1 MERPNYSL
9 RIKAYLTLLTFN
21 GFKVQL
27 GPPISINI
35 FIGSK
40 TFSAIREVFQDKCPH
55 DFYVL
60 KLNILLEVSKIWS
73 DLDQRVKHLCSK
85 GEQNSLWEH
94 KIELAGRRK
103 HTCSDILKV
112 EVFLHP
118 YEGLHVSMK
127 WKR

>member
-9 RIKAYLTLLTFN
+9 RVKAYLTILTFN

-55 DFYVL
+55 DFYVP
-60 KLNILLEVSKIWS
+60 KLDILEVSKI
-73 DLDQRVKHLCSK
+73 
-85 GEQNSLWEH
+85 
-94 KIELAGRRK
+94 
-103 HTCSDILKV
+103 
-112 EVFLHP
+112 
-118 YEGLHVSMK
+118 
-127 WKR
+127 